1 MQLEVVS
8 IEDVYPDENN
18 PRKTFEGIAELAESF
33 DLNGERP
40 GEPVIP
46 PILVKDGG
54 IYRIIDGE
62 RRYKALKHLKAKS
75 FTANVCTDMDE
86 ANKLLAM
93 LATDDKQP
101 LTELEKSR
109 GVQQMLMLGVD
120 PARVEKVSKRDSS
133 KIKKAMDMVQDA
145 AEDLSLDRLIAIQE
159 FEGDEETV
167 EKLTTCAEKE
177 WRGIADSAKLE
188 RKLREE
194 RRALTAALVEM
205 GFTVLEQGQPAPD
218 GFVYRE
224 SLSKVD
230 ESLKEKYSADEIVVR
245 LEYGGTTA
253 VVYKKKDAGEDEE
266 KAKRQAEVN
275 RTRDLLCE
283 AAEKRDAWFAD
294 RINEPK
300 KMPKLTILAMNAF
313 LDRNETALDH
323 FEENM
328 HTTITLDPCAALLAV
343 GYYAFREVLANY
355 SGMVVDG
362 KTAYYAEQLFEKFIG
377 TLDAFLADGYE
388 PEEWEAELY
397 EKVRAAVNKEGDK

>member
-1 MQLEVVS
+1 MQLEVVN

-120 PARVEKVSKRDSS
+120 PIRIEKVSKRDSS
-133 KIKKAMDMVQDA
+133 KLKKAIGMVQDA
-145 AEDLSLDRLIAIQE
+145 AEDMTLDRLMAIQE
-159 FEGDEETV
+159 FDDDPETV
-167 EKLTTCAEKE
+167 EKLTNCSEKD
-177 WRGIADSAKLE
+177 WLGIADSAKRK
-188 RKLREE
+188 RKLQEE

-205 GFTVLEQGQPAPD
+205 GFTVLEEGQQVPS
-218 GFVYRE
+218 GYVYRE
-224 SLSKVD
+224 SLGKVD
-230 ESLKEKYSADEIVVR
+230 ESLKEKYSPEDVVIS
-245 LEYGGTTA
+245 LEYSGTTA
-253 VVYKKKDAGEDEE
+253 VVYKRKDASEDEE

-275 RTRDLLCE
+275 RTVDLLYE
-283 AAEKRDAWFAD
+283 SAERRDAWFAD

-300 KMPKLTILAMNAF
+300 KMPKLSELAIGAF
-313 LDRNETALDH
+313 RDSNRWALEL
-323 FEENM
+323 FEDDLQ
-328 HTTITLDPCAALLAV
+328 TPIALDPCPALLV
-343 GYYAFREVLANY
+343 EGYFAAREVLALY
-355 SGMVVDG
+355 SGLVVDG
-362 KTAYYAEQLFEKFIG
+362 KMAYYAEQLFEKFIS
-377 TLDAFLADGYE
+377 TLDAFIADGYE
-388 PEEWEAELY
+388 PEEWEEELY
-397 EKVRAAVNKEGDK
+397 VKVRAAAKKEGE